1 MKNTKWI
8 LILSITLNVAAL
20 FFILTNQESK
30 GLNSNLS
37 GREEKQ
43 PEMTYWLNRQE
54 LFESLPKDSNSIV
67 FLGNS
72 LTQNFELAEF
82 FPNYKIKNR
91 GINGDV
97 SVVILNRVKSI
108 TDLHPSKI
116 FVEMGINDLGTGV
129 SRDSILKNY
138 NSLIDFIQSECK
150 STRIFIQSTFPVEN
164 GGKRYPNFCNERVN
178 AEVVKLNTSL
188 EELAIEKKITFVNVY
203 PLLELNGQLNPKYS
217 VDGIHLNGAGYL
229 LWAEILKPFVE
240 GEK

>member
-1 MKNTKWI
+1 MKSLNWI
-8 LILSITLNVAAL
+8 LLLSITLNVAAL

-30 GLNSNLS
+30 GPNSNLP
-37 GREEKQ
+37 GLEVKQ

-97 SVVILNRVKSI
+97 SAGILNRLKSI
-108 TDLHPSKI
+108 TALHPNKI
-116 FVEMGINDLGTGV
+116 FIEMGINDLGTGV
-129 SRDSILKNY
+129 SNDSILKNY

-150 STRIFIQSTFPVEN
+150 STKIYIQSTFPVEN
-164 GGKRYPNFCNERVN
+164 GGRRYPNFCNERVN

-240 GEK
+240 G

>member
-1 MKNTKWI
+1 MKNTNWI
-8 LILSITLNVAAL
+8 FFLSITLNVVAL
-20 FFILTNQESK
+20 FFILTNQECK
-30 GLNSNLS
+30 DPESNLL

-54 LFESLPKDSNSIV
+54 LFESLPTDSNSIV

-97 SVVILNRVKSI
+97 SVGILNRVKSI

-129 SRDSILKNY
+129 SRESILKNY

-217 VDGIHLNGAGYL
+217 VDGIHLNGSGYV

-240 GEK
+240 G

>member
-1 MKNTKWI
+1 MKSLNWI
-8 LILSITLNVAAL
+8 FFLSITFNVVAL
-20 FFILTNQESK
+20 CFILTNQECK
-30 GLNSNLS
+30 DPESNLL

-97 SVVILNRVKSI
+97 SAGILNRLKSI
-108 TDLHPSKI
+108 TALHPNKI
-116 FVEMGINDLGTGV
+116 FIEMGINDLGTGV
-129 SRDSILKNY
+129 SNDSILKNY
-138 NSLIDFIQSECK
+138 RSLIDILQRECK
-150 STRIFIQSTFPVEN
+150 STKIYMQSTFPVEN
-164 GGKRYPNFCNERVN
+164 SASRYPTFCNERVN
-178 AEVVKLNTSL
+178 AQVVKLNTSL
-188 EELAIEKKITFVNVY
+188 QELAIEKKITFVNVY
-203 PLLELNGQLNPKYS
+203 PELELNGQLNPKYS
-217 VDGIHLNGAGYL
+217 VDGIHLNGSGYV

-240 GEK
+240 G

>member
-1 MKNTKWI
+1 M
-8 LILSITLNVAAL
+8 AL
-20 FFILTNQESK
+20 FFILTNQECK
-30 GLNSNLS
+30 DPESNLL

-54 LFESLPKDSNSIV
+54 LFESLPTDSNSIV

-97 SVVILNRVKSI
+97 SVGILNRVKSI

-129 SRDSILKNY
+129 SRESILKNY

-150 STRIFIQSTFPVEN
+150 STKIYIQSTFPVEN
-164 GGKRYPNFCNERVN
+164 GGRRYPNFCNERVN

-188 EELAIEKKITFVNVY
+188 EDLAIEKKITFINVY
-203 PLLELNGQLNPKYS
+203 PHLELNGQLNPMYS